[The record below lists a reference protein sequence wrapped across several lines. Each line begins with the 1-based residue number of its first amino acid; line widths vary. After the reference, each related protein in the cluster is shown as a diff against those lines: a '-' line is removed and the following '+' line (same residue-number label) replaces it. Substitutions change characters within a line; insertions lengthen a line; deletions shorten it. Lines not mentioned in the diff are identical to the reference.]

1 MLIVNY
7 LFTEP
12 KTKFYELF
20 WVFFIFQTE
29 IIYQRKK
36 QFFNI
41 NNDLTDDATEC
52 YGAARIM
59 KYCGFFSGKHRYK
72 RLTYTR
78 MHKSVHMCTVY

>member
-1 MLIVNY
+1 MLIVN
-7 LFTEP
+7 LLNLKPNFTNSS
-12 KTKFYELF
+12 
-20 WVFFIFQTE
+20 VFFYFSNRNHLSKE
-29 IIYQRKK
+29 KAVL
-36 QFFNI
+36 I

>member
-20 WVFFIFQTE
+20 WVFFYFSNRNHLSKE
-29 IIYQRKK
+29 KAVL
-36 QFFNI
+36 I

-72 RLTYTR
+72 RLTYTM